1 MALTLF
7 SRRPALAPVTP
18 PAIEPEPEPMP
29 ETGETWAPEGVTVV
43 ERYWTQVHA
52 VVLVYTAAQGYR
64 HNVACLGC
72 HFRLPA
78 KPSGYDWLPLE
89 DAAAAANDHAATCRA
104 LPRDIP
110 ARPDDDTVR
119 EYLWTWVNTSRTLK
133 ADEQIDLESLDL
145 LRLTIQRTTDW
156 IEAALQQLAV
166 DQPEIL
172 RTETSKHTNGR
183 VSYYARRLPQD

>member
-1 MALTLF
+1 MFLALF
-7 SRRPALAPVTP
+7 SRRPAPAPVAP
-18 PAIEPEPEPMP
+18 SAVEPEPWF
-29 ETGETWAPEGVTVV
+29 ETGETWTPEGVTVV
-43 ERYWTQVHA
+43 ERHWTQVHA

-72 HFRLPA
+72 HFRTSA
-78 KPSGYDWLPLE
+78 TRRVGYDWLQLE
-89 DAAAAANDHAATCRA
+89 DATAAATEHANTCRA
-104 LPRDIP
+104 IPRDIP

-119 EYLWTWVNTSRTLK
+119 EHLRTWVTTSRTRV
-133 ADEQIDLESLDL
+133 ADEQIHLEKLDP

-156 IEAALQQLAV
+156 LEAALQQLAV

-172 RTETSKHTNGR
+172 RTETSEPSDR